1 MRKKRKTQQALRK
14 MKLFAL
20 FMFLGFC
27 TCRATVSAQDA
38 RIDLEMSNVTLSQ
51 VFQRI
56 EQLTDYMFIYKSEDV
71 RAIQHVTVDARQMM
85 VRDVLEKCLEN
96 TGLSYVF
103 KRNVIVI
110 QKAVKDELEKNI
122 VRISGKVTDEKD
134 EPLPGVTVFV
144 KGFIRGVG
152 TSTDNA
158 GRYSV
163 SVPKVEKLSLV
174 FSFVGME
181 PKEIMYTGQDTIN
194 VVLREMVNEMDEV
207 TVVSTGYQTV
217 NRKDMVGSYTTLKAE
232 DIMLPAYSSID
243 QMLQGQVAGMVIT
256 NSSAR
261 AGASPK
267 IQIRGTSTI
276 LGNQDPIWVIDGI
289 IQDDPIEIN
298 AGTGLIDDMR
308 NIIGNQVSWLNP
320 NDIETITVLKDASAT
335 AIYGSRAS
343 NGVIVITTKKG
354 KKDRLSINYTGN
366 ISISPAPRYDQFNV
380 MNSQERVH
388 FSEEAYNFGV
398 RYQKT
403 PIKQLHTYEGT
414 LRMLMEGDITQD
426 EYIANRNRLEVMNTD
441 WLDIL
446 TRTAIS
452 HNHNLSVSGAT
463 SKVNYMISA
472 GYSKNNGQE
481 IGNSSERFTSRAS
494 VGIQFNEQIRVNFAL
509 DGTVGKN
516 IGYAAGVNPLN
527 YALTTSR
534 ALPAYNE
541 DGSYAFYRIEN
552 TYKYN
557 TSAQPDGLGFN
568 ILNELENSGSEVKNG
583 RIGINL
589 SFFWKLYPWLEY
601 QFTGGYTYN
610 NINSQSYV
618 GENTYAIANKYRGY
632 DYGTINPDDP
642 WFNAAVLPF
651 GGELF
656 TSNAT
661 QNSYNIQNKLL
672 ISKSFNEDHRL
683 NVMLGVEVRS
693 TKNDNLSNTLWGYVK
708 DRGNMLVRP
717 TAQDKFTPIGSASQS
732 GLGDIFDQIYSG
744 KSKVE
749 SKTDNFFSVFATL
762 AYSLKNRYVLNLNVR
777 NDASNRFGQDVN
789 NRFDPTYSLGLSWR
803 VTEEKFM
810 ANQRWLTALNLKATY
825 GIQGNA
831 LLNLSPELILQQQG
845 VADIYNEY
853 YSNISSIP
861 NPQLSWER
869 TRTWNLEMDMQLF
882 NKVNVVVD
890 YYSRRSNAVIQKD
903 IAYENGLTSM
913 KLNGGIVYNKGIEV
927 TVNLTPINTKDFGL
941 SFSVNSSKN
950 WNTTGKSD
958 FDVTVENYL
967 EGNETMILKKGYSLG
982 SMWSYAF
989 AGLNGENG
997 TPMFK
1002 NLEFSEENP
1011 YNGDPTTYLVYS
1023 GQKNPYFTGGLNLSI
1038 RYRSFTL
1045 GSSFALLLGGKKRL
1059 TSPYSS
1065 MAAGIYMPKETSNV
1079 SKDLAKRWKKPGD
1092 EKYTNI
1098 PGFIQGNQLL
1108 ETPEGNKNMMD
1119 MWAQS
1124 DALVVNSSFLRCRNL
1139 TLGWRLN
1146 QKMAKKMRV
1155 SNLTVSASVNNL
1167 FVIASKRFNGFDPEL
1182 DNSVMP
1188 KNYSLG
1194 LSVGF

>member
-1 MRKKRKTQQALRK
+1 M
-14 MKLFAL
+14 
-20 FMFLGFC
+20 
-27 TCRATVSAQDA
+27 
-38 RIDLEMSNVTLSQ
+38 
-51 VFQRI
+51 
-56 EQLTDYMFIYKSEDV
+56 
-71 RAIQHVTVDARQMM
+71 
-85 VRDVLEKCLEN
+85 
-96 TGLSYVF
+96 
-103 KRNVIVI
+103 
-110 QKAVKDELEKNI
+110 
-122 VRISGKVTDEKD
+122 
-134 EPLPGVTVFV
+134 
-144 KGFIRGVG
+144 
-152 TSTDNA
+152 
-158 GRYSV
+158 
-163 SVPKVEKLSLV
+163 
-174 FSFVGME
+174 
-181 PKEIMYTGQDTIN
+181 
-194 VVLREMVNEMDEV
+194 
-207 TVVSTGYQTV
+207 
-217 NRKDMVGSYTTLKAE
+217 
-232 DIMLPAYSSID
+232 
-243 QMLQGQVAGMVIT
+243 
-256 NSSAR
+256 
-261 AGASPK
+261 
-267 IQIRGTSTI
+267 
-276 LGNQDPIWVIDGI
+276 
-289 IQDDPIEIN
+289 
-298 AGTGLIDDMR
+298 
-308 NIIGNQVSWLNP
+308 
-320 NDIETITVLKDASAT
+320 
-335 AIYGSRAS
+335 
-343 NGVIVITTKKG
+343 
-354 KKDRLSINYTGN
+354 
-366 ISISPAPRYDQFNV
+366 
-380 MNSQERVH
+380 
-388 FSEEAYNFGV
+388 
-398 RYQKT
+398 
-403 PIKQLHTYEGT
+403 
-414 LRMLMEGDITQD
+414 
-426 EYIANRNRLEVMNTD
+426 
-441 WLDIL
+441 
-446 TRTAIS
+446 
-452 HNHNLSVSGAT
+452 
-463 SKVNYMISA
+463 
-472 GYSKNNGQE
+472 
-481 IGNSSERFTSRAS
+481 
-494 VGIQFNEQIRVNFAL
+494 
-509 DGTVGKN
+509 
-516 IGYAAGVNPLN
+516 
-527 YALTTSR
+527 
-534 ALPAYNE
+534 
-541 DGSYAFYRIEN
+541 
-552 TYKYN
+552 
-557 TSAQPDGLGFN
+557 
-568 ILNELENSGSEVKNG
+568 NELENSGSEVKNG

-789 NRFDPTYSLGLSWR
+789 NRFDPTYSLGLSWC

-869 TRTWNLEMDMQLF
+869 TRTWNLGMDMQLF

-1108 ETPEGNKNMMD
+1108 ETQEGNKNMMD

-1194 LSVGF
+1194 ISVGF

>member
-789 NRFDPTYSLGLSWR
+789 NRFDPTYSLGLSWC

-1194 LSVGF
+1194 ISVGF

>member
-71 RAIQHVTVDARQMM
+71 KAIQHITVDARQMM

-110 QKAVKDELEKNI
+110 QKAVKDEPEKNI

-308 NIIGNQVSWLNP
+308 NMIGNQVSWLNP

-789 NRFDPTYSLGLSWR
+789 NRFDPTYSLGLSWC

-869 TRTWNLEMDMQLF
+869 TRTWNLGMDMQLF

-1108 ETPEGNKNMMD
+1108 ETQEGNKNMMD

-1194 LSVGF
+1194 ISVGF

>member
-1194 LSVGF
+1194 ISVGF

>member
-71 RAIQHVTVDARQMM
+71 KAIQHITVDARQMM

-110 QKAVKDELEKNI
+110 QKAVKDEPEKNI

-789 NRFDPTYSLGLSWR
+789 NRFDPTYSLGLSWC

-869 TRTWNLEMDMQLF
+869 TRTWNLGMDMQLF

-982 SMWSYAF
+982 TMWSYAF

-1108 ETPEGNKNMMD
+1108 ETQEGNKNMMD

-1194 LSVGF
+1194 ISVGF

>member
-71 RAIQHVTVDARQMM
+71 KAIQHITVDARQMM

-110 QKAVKDELEKNI
+110 QKAVKDEPEKNI

-789 NRFDPTYSLGLSWR
+789 NRFDPTYSLGLSWC

-869 TRTWNLEMDMQLF
+869 TRTWNLGMDMQLF

-1108 ETPEGNKNMMD
+1108 ETQEGNKNMMD

-1194 LSVGF
+1194 ISVGF

>member
-71 RAIQHVTVDARQMM
+71 KAIQHITVDARQMM

-110 QKAVKDELEKNI
+110 QKAVKDEPEKNI

-134 EPLPGVTVFV
+134 EPLPGVTVYV

-789 NRFDPTYSLGLSWR
+789 NRFDPTYSLGLSWC

-869 TRTWNLEMDMQLF
+869 TRTWNLGMDMQLF

-1108 ETPEGNKNMMD
+1108 ETQEGNKNMMD

-1194 LSVGF
+1194 ISVGF

>member
-1 MRKKRKTQQALRK
+1 
-14 MKLFAL
+14 MK
-20 FMFLGFC
+20 
-27 TCRATVSAQDA
+27 
-38 RIDLEMSNVTLSQ
+38 
-51 VFQRI
+51 
-56 EQLTDYMFIYKSEDV
+56 
-71 RAIQHVTVDARQMM
+71 AIQHITVDARQMM

-110 QKAVKDELEKNI
+110 QKAVKDEPEKNI

-789 NRFDPTYSLGLSWR
+789 NRFDPTYSLGLSWC

-869 TRTWNLEMDMQLF
+869 TRTWNLGMDMQLF

-1108 ETPEGNKNMMD
+1108 ETQEGNKNMMD

-1194 LSVGF
+1194 ISVGF

>member
-71 RAIQHVTVDARQMM
+71 KAIQHITVDARQMM

-110 QKAVKDELEKNI
+110 QKAVKDEPEKNI

-354 KKDRLSINYTGN
+354 NNDRLSINYTGN

-789 NRFDPTYSLGLSWR
+789 NRFDPTYSLGLSWC

-869 TRTWNLEMDMQLF
+869 TRTWNLGMDMQLF

-1108 ETPEGNKNMMD
+1108 ETQEGNKNMMD

-1194 LSVGF
+1194 ISVGF

>member
-71 RAIQHVTVDARQMM
+71 RAIQHVTVDARQMR

-1194 LSVGF
+1194 ISVGF

>member
-1 MRKKRKTQQALRK
+1 

-71 RAIQHVTVDARQMM
+71 KAIQHITVDARQMM

-110 QKAVKDELEKNI
+110 QKAVKDEPEKNI

-789 NRFDPTYSLGLSWR
+789 NRFDPTYSLGLSWC

-869 TRTWNLEMDMQLF
+869 TRTWNLGMDMQLF

-1108 ETPEGNKNMMD
+1108 ETQEGNKNMMD

-1194 LSVGF
+1194 ISVGF

>member
-110 QKAVKDELEKNI
+110 QKAVKDEPEKNI

-869 TRTWNLEMDMQLF
+869 TRTWNLGMDMQLF

-1155 SNLTVSASVNNL
+1155 SSLTVSASVNNL

-1194 LSVGF
+1194 ISVGF